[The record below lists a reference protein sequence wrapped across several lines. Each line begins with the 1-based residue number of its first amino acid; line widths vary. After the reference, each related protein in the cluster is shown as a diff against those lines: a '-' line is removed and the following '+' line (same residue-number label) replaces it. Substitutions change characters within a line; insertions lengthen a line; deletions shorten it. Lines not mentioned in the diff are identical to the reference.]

1 MSLNI
6 KDHIRDVQDFPKK
19 GIVFKD
25 ITTLLGNKQAF
36 QEVINNF
43 VERYHDKPIDKI
55 VAADARGFIIGSV
68 LAYELGA
75 GFVPVRKKGKLPY
88 KTIEASY
95 DLEYGSDTLYMHEDA
110 IRENELVLI
119 VDDLLAT
126 GGTAEA
132 MCELVKQ
139 QKGEIV
145 EVAFMIELS
154 FLKGRDK
161 LKGYQI
167 YSQIVY

>member
-43 VERYHDKPIDKI
+43 VERYRDKPIDKI

-88 KTIEASY
+88 RTIEASY
-95 DLEYGSDTLYMHEDA
+95 ELEYGSDTLHMHEDA
-110 IRENELVLI
+110 IRENESVLI

-139 QKGEIV
+139 QKGKIIEI
-145 EVAFMIELS
+145 AFLIELS
-154 FLKGRDK
+154 FLNGRDK
-161 LKGYQI
+161 LKGYQM

>member
-6 KDHIRDVQDFPKK
+6 KDYIRDVQDFPKK

-25 ITTLLGNKQAF
+25 ITTLLGDKQAF
-36 QEVINNF
+36 HEVINNF
-43 VERYHDKPIDKI
+43 VERYRDKPIDKI

-68 LAYELGA
+68 LAYELGT

-139 QKGEIV
+139 QKGEII

-161 LKGYQI
+161 LKGYQM